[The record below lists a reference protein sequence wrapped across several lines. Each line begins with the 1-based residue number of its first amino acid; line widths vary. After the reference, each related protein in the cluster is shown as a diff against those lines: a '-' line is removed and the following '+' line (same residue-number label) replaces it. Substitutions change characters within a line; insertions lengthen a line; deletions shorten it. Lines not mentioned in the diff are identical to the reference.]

1 MLLFNTCNITKGRTF
16 TKAQLELRNDVF
28 FRLQI
33 MNPTSEIAKTY
44 RKLVEY
50 QKQLNSYASKPLINL
65 KSFEDLYGLLH
76 FDLTNQEEE
85 IRPGSTKLKLRFT
98 LSAAPNAAYNIYAS
112 VLDEQEL
119 SVDVL
124 NGKAVLKNK

>member
-1 MLLFNTCNITKGRTF
+1 MLLFNTYNIMKGRTF

-119 SVDVL
+119 SVDVV